1 MVESLLKV
9 LAKELRRRYPDIDKV
24 VDEMR
29 SRDPFE
35 LLVLTELSQITSSK
49 NLWTAFNRLRDSVG
63 TSPESLAGSDV
74 KAIEEAIKP
83 AGLWRIRARR
93 LKELAEEV
101 LERFG
106 GSLRSLGRLSTE
118 ELREELLKL
127 PGVGVKTADVVA
139 LFSFGRPVMPVDTHI
154 RRIAIRLGLVP
165 PNAKY
170 EEIRRVLEEG
180 LRGEDLAFMHIALIR
195 FGREVCKA
203 RSPRCHA
210 CPIRGLCPSSKG

>member
-1 MVESLLKV
+1 MAESLLKV
-9 LAKELRRRYPDIDKV
+9 LAKELRRRYPDLDKV

-29 SRDPFE
+29 NRDPFE

>member
-1 MVESLLKV
+1 MAESLLKV

>member
-1 MVESLLKV
+1 VAESLLKV